1 MPPNQMQPELLGRF
15 TAAVIA
21 VNPVFA
27 AVLLPLRPGVPEP
40 EIESSYAADSV
51 TITVKWGKTTDRLT
65 FHYGPETP
73 EFHRLPEN

>member
-1 MPPNQMQPELLGRF
+1 MRF
-15 TAAVIA
+15 RQLAILPAAA
-21 VNPVFA
+21 ALVFWA
-27 AVLLPLRPGVPEP
+27 SACSDDSSSSSEP
-40 EIESSYAADSV
+40 EIESSYAPDSV